1 MSHDILLE
9 IGTEEMPAKFMP
21 AIVDGLKDL
30 ASSGLKE
37 NRIGYGSLS
46 VYATPRRMALLVR
59 QADDRQTDEQVKK
72 RGPSVQAA
80 FDSEGN
86 PTKAAQGFARGQ
98 QVNPGITEDRG
109 WVCMG
114 RKNSRGKTDQAGSS
128 SAFFRILFK
137 RCLSL
142 KA

>member
-1 MSHDILLE
+1 MVQKKCRLNLCRANCRRAEGPGIIRAE
-9 IGTEEMPAKFMP
+9 
-21 AIVDGLKDL
+21 
-30 ASSGLKE
+30 E

-98 QVNPGITEDRG
+98 QVNPGSLKTEDG
-109 WVCMG
+109 YVWAE
-114 RKNSRGKTDQAGSS
+114 KQ
-128 SAFFRILFK
+128 
-137 RCLSL
+137 
-142 KA
+142 

>member
-72 RGPSVQAA
+72 RGALCTGC
-80 FDSEGN
+80 F
-86 PTKAAQGFARGQ
+86 
-98 QVNPGITEDRG
+98 
-109 WVCMG
+109 
-114 RKNSRGKTDQAGSS
+114 
-128 SAFFRILFK
+128 
-137 RCLSL
+137 
-142 KA
+142 